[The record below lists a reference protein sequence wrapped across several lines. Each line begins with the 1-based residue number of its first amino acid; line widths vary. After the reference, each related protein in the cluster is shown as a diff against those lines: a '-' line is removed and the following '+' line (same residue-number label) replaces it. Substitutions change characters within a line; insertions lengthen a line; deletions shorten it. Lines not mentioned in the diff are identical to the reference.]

1 MEQMTAPEESS
12 LQVRERVQAARAI
25 QWQRFAETAL
35 ASNAEMGQAE
45 VEQSC
50 ALERTGQLLL
60 NDAIRHLLLSS
71 NEVRKLLT
79 VARTIADLDGRPSI
93 APQHLAEALLYR
105 GQPSW

>member
-1 MEQMTAPEESS
+1 VEQMTAPEESS